1 MLCSFV
7 LTTFSKF
14 YGNRHIDHAIKDS
27 YIVQRYVDLK
37 PQPSPPQMLGFFLL
51 SKISVLA
58 LPHRSSYTAVN
69 FCLLDRYAY
78 KRPQHIPPGA
88 GVFFYFC
95 SNSFMKSLTFSD
107 LTRSIIIF
115 VTDISSRSTAIF

>member
-14 YGNRHIDHAIKDS
+14 YGNRHIDHAITDS

-37 PQPSPPQMLGFFLL
+37 PQPSPPQMLGFFYCQRN
-51 SKISVLA
+51 
-58 LPHRSSYTAVN
+58 P
-69 FCLLDRYAY
+69 CLLCRTAAV
-78 KRPQHIPPGA
+78 KRRSTSVCSIDMPIKDPSIYPQVLG
-88 GVFFYFC
+88 FFYFC
-95 SNSFMKSLTFSD
+95 SNSFLKSLTFSD

-115 VTDISSRSTAIF
+115 VTVISSRSTAIF